1 MKGGR
6 RVDFGAL
13 HQQANEDEKDEEG
26 AKREQVHAQIN
37 RDVSPV
43 TRPYDRCKDRERR
56 CSLVVQST
64 DFNGLVPSSESVK
77 IEGHDPLKSLKGR

>member
-26 AKREQVHAQIN
+26 AQREQVHAQIN
-37 RDVSPV
+37 RAVSPV
-43 TRPYDRCKDRERR
+43 T
-56 CSLVVQST
+56 
-64 DFNGLVPSSESVK
+64 VPTTVAKTESE
-77 IEGHDPLKSLKGR
+77 GAP